1 MGGLCN
7 PPNDKNEFQD
17 ISYPAGVDADDV
29 DDVEESRHFGVVLF
43 AVGWLLAGLLGVA
56 SGELFSE
63 GLADDE
69 AVPRYLGRGKPFH
82 TFFLGAGY

>member
-1 MGGLCN
+1 MALARWRRH
-7 PPNDKNEFQD
+7 
-17 ISYPAGVDADDV
+17 PAGVDADDV

-43 AVGWLLAGLLGVA
+43 AGCWLLAGLLGVA

-69 AVPRYLGRGKPFH
+69 AVPRYQ
-82 TFFLGAGY
+82 AGTESLSIEARTRSW